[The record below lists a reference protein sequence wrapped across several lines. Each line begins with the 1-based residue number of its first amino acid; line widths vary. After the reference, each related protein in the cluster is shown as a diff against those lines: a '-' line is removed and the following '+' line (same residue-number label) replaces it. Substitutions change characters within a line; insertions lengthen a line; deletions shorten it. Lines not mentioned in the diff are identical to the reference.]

1 MDYFKMEIRCDDVI
15 SSGSR
20 ESGLAFNAS
29 KAHTLSRLPL
39 EMTDTPLLQLR
50 PQPGLNP
57 NGYRNGWGCATN
69 KRCAFRKIRIL
80 TLFAF

>member
-50 PQPGLNP
+50 PNP
-57 NGYRNGWGCATN
+57 V
-69 KRCAFRKIRIL
+69 
-80 TLFAF
+80 